1 MQNKPVVYIQDAN
14 YDSVGRAIENIFAK
28 FPIDVKDRLVW
39 VKPNMLGDYGP
50 DRHATTHPAVV
61 SAIVKK
67 LISLGA
73 EVVVGDNSGI
83 QIMVS
88 DMVVASRTG
97 LLKASEGVFKNISD
111 RVTSKR
117 IGSDFNE
124 NISVSKIVDD
134 CDIFI
139 SAPKM
144 KTHLQTYITGAIKN
158 SYGFVVGNQK
168 PRLHMKYP
176 NFRDFAA
183 LVGEIYNIRK
193 PDLVIM
199 DAVYAMEGD
208 GPNSP
213 KTRRLN
219 KIFAS
224 TDGVALDHYMAKI
237 MGMDV
242 NKVPLLKYCSEKQMG
257 SSAYELHGGSDEI
270 IKDFKLPKTYYNIN
284 ASNSL
289 IDSLIYRFIT
299 GKKIVVN
306 KKLCSLCKKCFN
318 VCPAGAIT
326 WDDGPV
332 IDPEKCILCFCCKEM
347 CDKDAISFARRYVYA
362 QKMLEVLNAL
372 RDKRSKAKKAPRW

>member
-1 MQNKPVVYIQDAN
+1 MQSRPVVYVQDAD
-14 YDSVGRAIENIFAK
+14 YDSVGQAVENIFAK
-28 FPIDVKDRLVW
+28 FPLDVKGRLVW
-39 VKPNMLGDYGP
+39 VKPNMLGDYVP
-50 DRHATTHPAVV
+50 ERHATTHPAVI
-61 SAIVKK
+61 SAVVKK

-73 EVVVGDNSGI
+73 KAVVGDNSGI

-88 DMVVASRTG
+88 DMAAAKRTG
-97 LLKASEGVFKNISD
+97 LLGAAEGVFKNISD
-111 RVTSKR
+111 KVTSKKLGPGFDER
-117 IGSDFNE
+117 
-124 NISVSKIVDD
+124 ISVSKIVDD

-139 SAPKM
+139 SVPKM

-176 NFRDFAA
+176 NFRDFSA

-213 KTRRLN
+213 RTRRLD

-237 MGMDV
+237 MGMDI
-242 NKVPLLKYCSEKQMG
+242 NRVPLLQYCAEKKMG
-257 SSAYELHGGSDEI
+257 SSTYELQGGNEEV
-270 IKDFKLPKTYYNIN
+270 IKNFKIPKTYYRVDG
-284 ASNSL
+284 SNSL
-289 IDSLIYRFIT
+289 LETMIYHFIM

-306 KKLCSLCKKCFN
+306 RRLCSRCKKCLN
-318 VCPAGAIT
+318 ICPAGAIT
-326 WDDGPV
+326 WDSGPV
-332 IDPEKCILCFCCKEM
+332 IDQEKCILCFCCKEM
-347 CDKDAISFARRYVYA
+347 CDKDAIYFARLYAYA
-362 QKMLEVLNAL
+362 QKALGVLNTFK
-372 RDKRSKAKKAPRW
+372 DKRSKGV